1 MPKKTFRKKH
11 VPQRTCVGCREVL
24 PKRRL
29 VRLVKTATG
38 VQVDLSGKMSGRGA
52 YLHERRA
59 CWERGIKGALANALK
74 MEFSQEDRQKLM
86 EYMAG
91 LPDEALDQE
100 EANDD

>member
-1 MPKKTFRKKH
+1 M
-11 VPQRTCVGCREVL
+11 VRTES
-24 PKRRL
+24 
-29 VRLVKTATG
+29 G

-59 CWERGIKGALANALK
+59 CWERGVKGALANALK

-86 EYMAG
+86 EYMAN

-100 EANDD
+100 EADDA